1 MKGPGP
7 GLGGMGQTRGGR
19 VGSGGRVIWRVSKVL
34 QVTVQVKR
42 QILSAV

>member
-1 MKGPGP
+1 
-7 GLGGMGQTRGGR
+7 MGQTGEEGAGSSGR
-19 VGSGGRVIWRVSKVL
+19 IIWRVSKVL

>member
-1 MKGPGP
+1 
-7 GLGGMGQTRGGR
+7 MGQTRPEG
-19 VGSGGRVIWRVSKVL
+19 GSGGRIIWRVSKVL

>member
-1 MKGPGP
+1 MGG
-7 GLGGMGQTRGGR
+7 GANWRTDWLGGAGGW
-19 VGSGGRVIWRVSKVL
+19 GDGGKGVL